1 MRTAR
6 KLAFFAICFA
16 TSPAAADA
24 IGDFYGGPGKQMRF
38 VIRTEAGGGYD
49 LLSRLIARHMGK
61 HIPGNPNMLPVNMP
75 GGGGIVAAN
84 YMVQVAPRDGTV
96 LQIVSQGLPIDQA
109 LGLSPQFKSDLR
121 TFNWIANVVYS
132 NQLLVVWHTSPTKN
146 LDDARRRET
155 TIGSTG
161 AGSISVQ
168 LPAFMNNVLDT
179 KFKIVFGYPG
189 GQHIDLAMERGEV
202 EGRGANPYSD
212 YMASKPDFIPKK
224 LIVPLI
230 QIGLQKEPGLPD
242 VPLLIDQKVRP
253 EDRPVIEFMTRA
265 VMIGRPLA
273 TTPGVPAERVLAL
286 RQAFEATVKDPEFIA
301 DAAKQNAE
309 IRPMTGEALARLI
322 DDLIG
327 APKEVRDR
335 VKTVLE
341 PKSVDTKEISGGR
354 PPSSE

>member
-1 MRTAR
+1 MRIAR
-6 KLAFFAICFA
+6 KLALFATCFA
-16 TSPAAADA
+16 ATPAAADA

-49 LLSRLIARHMGK
+49 LLSRLIARHMGR

-84 YMVQVAPRDGTV
+84 YMAQIAPKDGTV

-109 LGLSPQFKSDLR
+109 LGLSPQFTSDLR

-212 YMASKPDFIPKK
+212 YMASKPDYIPKK
-224 LIVPLI
+224 LINPLI
-230 QIGLQKEPGLPD
+230 QIGRQKEPGLPD
-242 VPLLIDQKVRP
+242 VPLLIDQNVRP
-253 EDRPVIEFMTRA
+253 EDRPVIEFMTSA

-273 TTPGVPAERVLAL
+273 TTPGVPAERVATL

-301 DAAKQNAE
+301 DADRQHAE
-309 IRPMTGEALARLI
+309 IRPMSGEAMTKLI

-327 APKEVRDR
+327 APKDVRDR
-335 VKTVLE
+335 VKAALE
-341 PKSVDTKEISGGR
+341 PKPVDTKQISDGKR
-354 PPSSE
+354 VSSE